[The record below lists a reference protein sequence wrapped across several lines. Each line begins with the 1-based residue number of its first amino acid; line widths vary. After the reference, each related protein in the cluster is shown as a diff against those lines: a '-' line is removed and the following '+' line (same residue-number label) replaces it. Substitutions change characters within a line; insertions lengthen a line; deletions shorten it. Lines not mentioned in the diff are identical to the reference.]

1 MVILITGCGDCTWM
15 ILVNFVTALA
25 FLCVLMLSCDLRILS
40 LHPPPYCMV
49 SVPEWLKSLSIGPTG
64 EPNAIVFC
72 TVGHTWPGARFS
84 IEVPIIFWEWKAVLY
99 LLGLHSR
106 SKFQL
111 FWKWENES
119 TNWPVCELGN
129 VLPLNR
135 FWFQNLPSDPKSY
148 RAFCKTGPR
157 AACYPPPPPP
167 YRSMSL
173 LQLVMSSCSK
183 KVLLSVHART
193 SEANILHLDQMVMKS
208 MTCKWLFGML

>member
-1 MVILITGCGDCTWM
+1 MVILITGCGDYTWM

-25 FLCVLMLSCDLRILS
+25 FRCVLMLSCDLRILS

-84 IEVPIIFWEWKAVLY
+84 IEVPITFRAWKAVLC

-135 FWFQNLPSDPKSY
+135 FWFQKFAFGPKKLPGLP
-148 RAFCKTGPR
+148 T
-157 AACYPPPPPP
+157 PPPPPP
-167 YRSMSL
+167 PPQYRSMSL

-183 KVLLSVHART
+183 KVLLSVHAQT
-193 SEANILHLDQMVMKS
+193 SETNILHLDQMVMKS

>member
-1 MVILITGCGDCTWM
+1 MVILITGCGDYTWM

-25 FLCVLMLSCDLRILS
+25 FRCVLMLSCDLRILS

-84 IEVPIIFWEWKAVLY
+84 IEVPITFRAWKAVLC

-111 FWKWENES
+111 FYKRGKWNYQL
-119 TNWPVCELGN
+119 TTQHWLVRELRT
-129 VLPLNR
+129 VLLLNRER
-135 FWFQNLPSDPKSY
+135 FWFKKLLSGPKSY
-148 RAFCKTGPR
+148 
-157 AACYPPPPPP
+157 
-167 YRSMSL
+167 
-173 LQLVMSSCSK
+173 
-183 KVLLSVHART
+183 
-193 SEANILHLDQMVMKS
+193 
-208 MTCKWLFGML
+208 